1 MNNPAIYDG
10 AKLFGTAHKNMIKTG
25 TGVTRDAVETMILA
39 LGNHQTKDGD
49 AILIRPAV
57 IAVPLGYKFD
67 MYTLFQS
74 ETIDNAGTKNPLLQY
89 ASSIDVVEDAT
100 LNSLVG
106 SGKAVPWF
114 MFGDK
119 NDAAAIQVDYL
130 NGQQTPQIRRMEVA
144 GRLGFVW
151 DVYLDWGISVQDF
164 RGVVENPGVAVKS
177 PLELA

>member
-1 MNNPAIYDG
+1 M
-10 AKLFGTAHKNMIKTG
+10 
-25 TGVTRDAVETMILA
+25 
-39 LGNHQTKDGD
+39 
-49 AILIRPAV
+49 
-57 IAVPLGYKFD
+57 
-67 MYTLFQS
+67 
-74 ETIDNAGTKNPLLQY
+74 
-89 ASSIDVVEDAT
+89 
-100 LNSLVG
+100 G